1 MIFIIHNIFFNIK
14 YLRKILLLSLDTKYN
29 AILCLKILL
38 VFQVTDVFGFN
49 IAFEI
54 SPRKEALK
62 SCNLEVCNFN
72 GECHATGDRN
82 KPGHM

>member
-1 MIFIIHNIFFNIK
+1 MIIIIHNIFFNIK
-14 YLRKILLLSLDTKYN
+14 YLRNLSLDTKFN
-29 AILCLKILL
+29 VILCLKILL

-82 KPGHM
+82 KPGYM